1 MCLKTK
7 KMKLLL
13 KNLIIFLTITIVSCN
28 KKTTST
34 NTRNDS
40 VEKYLKLASNDTLP
54 LETRKKLNNKAFK
67 FIDLEKNDS
76 VVRWYL
82 SEVTFNT
89 LDFKDSVDYFEKSKL
104 HYQKS
109 IESNDTLNLAR
120 FYRYRGGFHK
130 TVSYKLDSSF
140 YYYLKSE
147 KLYKRLNDENALGVI
162 YYNKGSILSSIND
175 FSGAE
180 LEFIKAERIFKK
192 FKNDSRL
199 IFLANN
205 YGNVYSNM
213 LQGNKAL
220 IIYKEGLKKINESKD
235 PRTKTCQSALL
246 TSVARVYYFRKQYSL
261 ALNYYDL
268 AIKYPN
274 LLEKDPGLYSFI
286 LNGIGECK
294 MGLKKFEDLNQ
305 IFNNAIKYSKT
316 INDYENLFYINRSIS
331 NLYHFKNDTLKAQ
344 IYADKALKFARKTN
358 TPYNIINALVQVGKV
373 NKDKAS
379 SAMLEYDVQVDSLLN
394 RERSERSKFLKIQL
408 ETDEIAQE
416 KEKAIKQKWL
426 QTSVITGVLII
437 VILLFIIYKQR
448 SQKKEFLLVQNQQ
461 KANEEIY
468 QLMLAQQKSEEE
480 AKQKEKR
487 RIALELHDNVMNR
500 LASTRFNL
508 FTLTQNPNSET
519 LKNAQQHIQ
528 TIKEIEDEIRSLTH
542 ELSKEADLEDNS
554 FTAVI
559 QQFVEQQR
567 QMFNTNYQLEMDE
580 SIDWE
585 SIDSE
590 IKINW
595 YRILQEAIN
604 NCNKYAEATEIKIKI
619 AKENHHLILNIKD
632 NGKGFDSRQGKKGI
646 GLANMQQR
654 IQSINGSITINSI
667 LEKGTEIHCIVEI
680 KD

>member
-40 VEKYLKLASNDTLP
+40 VEKYLKLASSNDTLP

-120 FYRYRGGFHK
+120 FYRYRGSFHK
-130 TVSYKLDSSF
+130 NFTYRNDSAM
-140 YYYLKSE
+140 YYYKKSE
-147 KLYKRLNDENALGVI
+147 KYYKNTNDVNSLAKVI
-162 YYNKGSILSSIND
+162 LFKGQIFTTVNDYSS
-175 FSGAE
+175 AE
-180 LEFIKAERIFKK
+180 LEILRARK
-192 FKNDSRL
+192 
-199 IFLANN
+199 IFLEQNDNVFLIHTYTLLGNIYKSKFNFNN
-205 YGNVYSNM
+205 ALIQYKNGLDLIKSNK
-213 LQGNKAL
+213 LDCDKEKAL
-220 IIYKEGLKKINESKD
+220 ILNNIGNLYFQKKEFKTAISYYKQSCEIKNLRHCHGEIYVANYSSIFSCKVHLNEPYGLDKEFEKILFLVKKYNSNEEFWLYMDYSKLCFSKGHISKAQKYAD
-235 PRTKTCQSALL
+235 LALALSRKSKAPYDIMNALL
-246 TSVARVYYFRKQYSL
+246 
-261 ALNYYDL
+261 
-268 AIKYPN
+268 
-274 LLEKDPGLYSFI
+274 
-286 LNGIGECK
+286 
-294 MGLKKFEDLNQ
+294 
-305 IFNNAIKYSKT
+305 
-316 INDYENLFYINRSIS
+316 
-331 NLYHFKNDTLKAQ
+331 
-344 IYADKALKFARKTN
+344 
-358 TPYNIINALVQVGKV
+358 QVGKV

-379 SAMLEYDVQVDSLLN
+379 QAFIEYDVQADSLLN
-394 RERSERSKFLKIQL
+394 RERRERSKFLKIQL
-408 ETDEIAQE
+408 ETDEITQE

-448 SQKKEFLLVQNQQ
+448 NQKKEFLLVQNQQ